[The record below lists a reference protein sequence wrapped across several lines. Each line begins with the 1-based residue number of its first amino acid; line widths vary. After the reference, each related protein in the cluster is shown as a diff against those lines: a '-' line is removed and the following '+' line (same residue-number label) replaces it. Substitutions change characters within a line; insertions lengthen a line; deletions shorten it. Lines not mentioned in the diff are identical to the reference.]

1 MRGLRVASRLL
12 LRRSRCLVPQPRLLS
27 SSAGPVV
34 SCDLE
39 DITIPALSWSELC
52 WSRLGQFSRN
62 TALVDGVSGRSYSL
76 GEARELSGRAASGL
90 LRAGAEPGQ
99 VVAALLPNIP
109 EYPILFMA
117 ASEAGLV
124 LTTLN
129 PLYTPGEIRGQLVNS
144 EARMIVT
151 IPPLLEKVKE
161 ATAGTEIKI
170 ILIGDS
176 GDSEMSFRQLVTDPG
191 DLVSGWVP
199 VPHCNTEPGL
209 TC

>member
-1 MRGLRVASRLL
+1 M
-12 LRRSRCLVPQPRLLS
+12 PQPRLLS
-27 SSAGPVV
+27 STAGPVV

-39 DITIPALSWSELC
+39 DINIPSLSWSELC
-52 WSRLGQFSRN
+52 WSQLAQFSHN
-62 TALVDGVSGRSYSL
+62 PALVDGVSGRTYSL
-76 GEARELSGRAASGL
+76 AEAREMSGRAGSGL

-144 EARMIVT
+144 EAKLILTV
-151 IPPLLEKVKE
+151 PDLLEKTRE

-170 ILIGDS
+170 IVIGDS
-176 GDSEMSFRQLVTDPG
+176 PDWLQQVVGDGGGG
-191 DLVSGWVP
+191 DLLSG
-199 VPHCNTEPGL
+199 
-209 TC
+209 